1 MSANQATLDFIDQ
14 YDENNGKDWSN
25 SKEGVAEFAEAFA
38 REHQQLDGIC
48 ESEDYEALI
57 ETQAK
62 LMRMVMKKYELAG
75 FTHDEA
81 FQLVHAAAANGQF
94 QTRGG

>member
-1 MSANQATLDFIDQ
+1 M
-14 YDENNGKDWSN
+14 DELLKQ
-25 SKEGVAEFAEAFA
+25 SK
-38 REHQQLDGIC
+38 QLLNGIC
-48 ESEDYEALI
+48 ESEDYKALI

-94 QTRGG
+94 QTRGE